1 VRRTAATMIAVSLLA
16 MFEPRPSAQSLFQTQ
31 QSLTF
36 SLFDSYLNS
45 LRQGAGIPGLSAL
58 ILQDGV
64 IVWERGYGRADLE
77 RALEPTSAT
86 AYQIGGLSQTM
97 GATLFLKKCGDENS
111 GSPSDPLSLW
121 LPLFPERNTT
131 VAQLLGHVAPIGGY
145 KYDLARFAAVTPAI
159 EACSG
164 MPYQQLV
171 AEDIFSRLG
180 LADSVPGSA
189 LGTPTPE
196 DVRQFGTNN
205 LARYQVTLG
214 RAAKG
219 YRVDT
224 RGRATR
230 TDLPPSRS
238 NAATGLISTARDLA
252 RFDAGLRYNIL
263 LRPDTQLNAWT
274 PVGPGFP
281 TGLGWFV
288 QTYNGV
294 PVIWQFG
301 TVPDAFSSLIVKVPT
316 RGLTLILLAN
326 SDGLSPPLLAL
337 EKGDVTASVFARTFL
352 RMYVP

>member
-1 VRRTAATMIAVSLLA
+1 MIAVSLLA
-16 MFEPRPSAQSLFQTQ
+16 VCEPRPSAQGLFPTQ

-58 ILQDGV
+58 IVQDGV
-64 IVWERGYGRADLE
+64 IVWERGYGRADIE
-77 RALEPTSAT
+77 RALEPTSFT
-86 AYQIGGLSQTM
+86 PYQIGGLSQTM
-97 GATLFLKKCGDENS
+97 GATLFLKKCGDENF
-111 GSPSDPLSLW
+111 GSANEPLSLW

-145 KYDLARFAAVTPAI
+145 RYDLARFAAVTPAV

-164 MPYQQLV
+164 LPYQQLV

-189 LGTPTPE
+189 LGSPTVE
-196 DVRQFGTNN
+196 DLQQFGTNN
-205 LARYQVTLG
+205 LARYVVTLS

-230 TDLPPSRS
+230 TELPPTRA

-252 RFDAGLRYNIL
+252 KFDAGLRYNIL
-263 LRPDTQLNAWT
+263 LRPETQLNAWT

-301 TVPDAFSSLIVKVPT
+301 TVPDAFSSLIVKLPT

>member
-1 VRRTAATMIAVSLLA
+1 MRRTAAVIVVSLLVLLGQ
-16 MFEPRPSAQSLFQTQ
+16 RSSA

-36 SLFDSYLNS
+36 SLFERYLDS
-45 LRQGAGIPGLSAL
+45 LRLVAGIPGLSAL

-64 IVWERGYGRADLE
+64 IVWERGFGRADIE
-77 RALEPTSAT
+77 RALEPTSFT
-86 AYQIGGLSQTM
+86 PYPIGSLSQTM
-97 GATLFLKKCGDENS
+97 GATLFLKKCGDENF
-111 GSPSDPLSLW
+111 GSPDDPLNLW
-121 LPLFPERNTT
+121 LPLFPERTTT
-131 VAQLLGHVAPIGGY
+131 VAQLLGHVAPAGGY
-145 KYDLARFAAVTPAI
+145 KYDLSRFAAVTPAI

-205 LARYQVTLG
+205 LQRYAFTLS

-219 YRVDT
+219 YKVDT

-230 TDLPPSRS
+230 TDLPPGRA

-252 RFDAGLRYNIL
+252 KFDAGLRYNIL
-263 LRPDTQLNAWT
+263 LEPETQLRAWT
-274 PVGPGFP
+274 PAGFGVP
-281 TGLGWFV
+281 TGLGWFI

-294 PVIWQFG
+294 PVVWQFG
-301 TVPDAFSSLIVKVPT
+301 VIPDAFSALMVKLPT
-316 RGLTLILLAN
+316 RGITLILLAN
-326 SDGLSPPLLAL
+326 SDGLSPPLLPL
-337 EKGDVTASVFARTFL
+337 ERTGDVTASVFARTFL
-352 RMYVP
+352 RVYVP

>member
-1 VRRTAATMIAVSLLA
+1 MRRTAAVIAVSLLVI
-16 MFEPRPSAQSLFQTQ
+16 FGQRSSA

-36 SLFDSYLNS
+36 SIFEKYLES
-45 LRQGAGIPGLSAL
+45 LRIQAAIPGLSAL

-64 IVWERGYGRADLE
+64 PVWERGFGRADIE
-77 RALEPTSAT
+77 RALEPTSFT
-86 AYQIGGLSQTM
+86 AYQIGGLSQMM
-97 GATLFLKKCGDENS
+97 GATLLLKKCVDEVS
-111 GSPSDPLSLW
+111 GTTNDPLNLW
-121 LPLFPERNTT
+121 NPFFPERTT
-131 VAQLLGHVAPIGGY
+131 TFAQLLGHVAPTGGY
-145 KYDLARFAAVTPAI
+145 KFDLTRFAAVTSAI

-205 LARYQVTLG
+205 LARYAGTLS

-219 YRVDT
+219 YKVDT
-224 RGRATR
+224 RGRTTR
-230 TDLPPSRS
+230 TDPLPTRV

-252 RFDAGLRYNIL
+252 KFDAGLRYNIL
-263 LRPDTQLNAWT
+263 LEPETLLKAWT

-288 QTYNGV
+288 QTYNGT

-301 TVPDAFSSLIVKVPT
+301 VVPDAFSSLIVKVPA

-326 SDGLSPPLLAL
+326 SDGLGPPLLTL
-337 EKGDVTASVFARTFL
+337 ERTGDVTYSVFARTFL
-352 RMYVP
+352 RVYVP

>member
-1 VRRTAATMIAVSLLA
+1 MIVVSLLA
-16 MFEPRPSAQSLFQTQ
+16 MFEPRPSGQSLFPTQ

-64 IVWERGYGRADLE
+64 IVWERGFGRADMD
-77 RALEPTSAT
+77 RALEPTSFT
-86 AYQIGGLSQTM
+86 AFQIGGLSQVM
-97 GATLFLKKCGDENS
+97 GATLFLKKCGDENF
-111 GSPSDPLSLW
+111 GTPNDPINLW
-121 LPLFPERNTT
+121 LPLFPERTTT
-131 VAQLLGHVAPIGGY
+131 VAHLLGHVAPVGGY
-145 KYDLARFAAVTPAI
+145 KYDLTRFAAVTPAI

-189 LGTPTPE
+189 LGTPTTE
-196 DVRQFGTNN
+196 DLQQFGTNN
-205 LARYQVTLG
+205 LARYAVTLS

-219 YRVDT
+219 YKVDT

-230 TDLPPSRS
+230 TDLLPSRS

-252 RFDAGLRYNIL
+252 KFDLGLRYTIL
-263 LRPDTQLNAWT
+263 LQPETQLRMWT

-288 QTYNGV
+288 QNYNGA

>member
-1 VRRTAATMIAVSLLA
+1 MIAVSLLA
-16 MFEPRPSAQSLFQTQ
+16 VSAPRPSAQGLFPTQ
-31 QSLTF
+31 PSLTF
-36 SLFDSYLNS
+36 SLFERYLDS
-45 LRQGAGIPGLSAL
+45 LRVQAGIPGLSAL

-64 IVWERGYGRADLE
+64 IVWERGFGRADIE
-77 RALEPTSAT
+77 RALEPTSFT
-86 AYQIGGLSQTM
+86 AYQIGGLSQAM
-97 GATLFLKKCGDENS
+97 GATLFLKKCVDENS
-111 GSPSDPLSLW
+111 GSPNDPLSLW
-121 LPLFPERNTT
+121 YPLFPERTT
-131 VAQLLGHVAPIGGY
+131 TAAQLLGHVAPVGGY
-145 KYDLARFAAVTPAI
+145 KYDLTRVAAVTPAV

-164 MPYQQLV
+164 LPYQQLI

-189 LGTPTPE
+189 LGAPTPE
-196 DVRQFGTNN
+196 DVREFGTNN
-205 LARYQVTLG
+205 LARYASTLS

-219 YRVDT
+219 YKVDT

-230 TDLPPSRS
+230 TDLPPTRS
-238 NAATGLISTARDLA
+238 NVATGLISTARDLA

-263 LRPDTQLNAWT
+263 LRPETQLNAWT
-274 PVGPGFP
+274 SVGPGLP

-288 QTYNGV
+288 QSYNGV

-301 TVPDAFSSLIVKVPT
+301 TVPDAFSSLMLKVPT

-337 EKGDVTASVFARTFL
+337 EKSGDVTASVFARTFL

>member
-1 VRRTAATMIAVSLLA
+1 VRRTAAAIIAVSLLA
-16 MFEPRPSAQSLFQTQ
+16 MVEPRPSAQSLFPTQ

-36 SLFDSYLNS
+36 SLFDTYLNS
-45 LRQGAGIPGLSAL
+45 LRQRAGIPGLSAL

-64 IVWERGYGRADLE
+64 PVWERGYGRADND
-77 RALEPTSAT
+77 RALEPTSFT
-86 AYQIGGLSQTM
+86 AYQIGGLSQAI
-97 GATLFLKKCGDENS
+97 GATLFLKKCVDENS
-111 GSPSDPLSLW
+111 GTPNDPLSLW
-121 LPLFPERNTT
+121 LPLFPERTTT
-131 VAQLLGHVAPIGGY
+131 VTQLLGHVAPIGGY
-145 KYDLARFAAVTPAI
+145 KFDLARVAAVTPAL

-171 AEDIFSRLG
+171 AEDIFSFLG
-180 LADSVPGSA
+180 MADSVPGSA
-189 LGTPTPE
+189 LGAPTID
-196 DVRQFGTNN
+196 DVQQFGTNN
-205 LARYQVTLG
+205 LARYAVTLS

-219 YRVDT
+219 YKVDT

-230 TDLPPSRS
+230 TDVPLTRA

-252 RFDAGLRYNIL
+252 RFDAASRYNFL
-263 LRPDTQLNAWT
+263 LRAETQLNAWT

-288 QTYNGV
+288 QAYNGV

-337 EKGDVTASVFARTFL
+337 EKGDVTASVFAQTFL

>member
-1 VRRTAATMIAVSLLA
+1 MRRTAAVIVVSLLVL
-16 MFEPRPSAQSLFQTQ
+16 FGQRTSA

-36 SLFDSYLNS
+36 SLFERYLDS
-45 LRQGAGIPGLSAL
+45 LRVQAGIPGLSAL

-64 IVWERGYGRADLE
+64 IVWERGFGRADIE
-77 RALEPTSAT
+77 RALEPTSFT
-86 AYQIGGLSQTM
+86 AFQIGGLSQVM
-97 GATLFLKKCGDENS
+97 GATLFLKKCGDENF
-111 GSPSDPLSLW
+111 GTPNDPLSLW
-121 LPLFPERNTT
+121 LPLFPERTTT
-131 VAQLLGHVAPIGGY
+131 VAQLLGHVAPTGGY
-145 KYDLARFAAVTPAI
+145 KYDPTRFAAVTPAI

-189 LGTPTPE
+189 LGTPTVE

-205 LARYQVTLG
+205 LTRYAATLA

-224 RGRATR
+224 RGRVTR
-230 TDLPPSRS
+230 TDPLPGRS

-252 RFDAGLRYNIL
+252 KFDAGLRYNIL
-263 LRPDTQLNAWT
+263 LQPDTQLKMWT

-288 QTYNGV
+288 QTYNGI
-294 PVIWQFG
+294 PVVWQFG
-301 TVPDAFSSLIVKVPT
+301 VVPDAFSSLMLKLPT

-326 SDGLSPPLLAL
+326 SDGLNPPLQAL
-337 EKGDVTASVFARTFL
+337 EKTGDVNASVFARTFL
-352 RMYVP
+352 RVYVP

>member
-1 VRRTAATMIAVSLLA
+1 MRRTAAVIAVSLLVLCGQ
-16 MFEPRPSAQSLFQTQ
+16 RPSA

-36 SLFDSYLNS
+36 SLFERYLDS
-45 LRQGAGIPGLSAL
+45 LRVQAGIPGLSAL

-64 IVWERGYGRADLE
+64 IVWERGFGRADVE
-77 RALEPTSAT
+77 RALEPTSFT
-86 AYQIGGLSQTM
+86 GFQIGGLSQTM
-97 GATLFLKKCGDENS
+97 GATLLLKKCVDENFA
-111 GSPSDPLSLW
+111 SPDDPLSLF
-121 LPLFPERNTT
+121 LPLFPERTT
-131 VAQLLGHVAPIGGY
+131 TLAQLLGHVTPTSGY
-145 KYDLARFAAVTPAI
+145 RYDLTRVAAVTPAI

-205 LARYQVTLG
+205 LARYAVTLS

-219 YRVDT
+219 YKVDT
-224 RGRATR
+224 RGRTTR
-230 TDLPPSRS
+230 TDVPPTRS

-252 RFDAGLRYNIL
+252 KFDAGLRYNIL
-263 LRPDTQLNAWT
+263 RKPETQLRAWT

-288 QTYNGV
+288 QSYNGI
-294 PVIWQFG
+294 PIIWQFG
-301 TVPDAFSSLIVKVPT
+301 VVPDAFSSLMVKLPT

-326 SDGLSPPLLAL
+326 SDGLSPPLGAF
-337 EKGDVTASVFARTFL
+337 EKTGDVNASVFGRAFL
-352 RMYVP
+352 RVYVP